1 MFEAYSKSK
10 LAQLLATRGL
20 QRRELEISGGEGAI
34 SGGEG
39 AISGGRAAGGG
50 GAGGVCFVS
59 CHPGNSFTDITRHFP
74 APVRLCYQYLRF
86 FYEGVQVAPAD
97 AANTS
102 VHAVCRAAPDRLHGQ
117 YLERC
122 VPVAPSA
129 AALDEQLE
137 REITARSDALV
148 APWLR
153 PVDAHTS

>member
-1 MFEAYSKSK
+1 M
-10 LAQLLATRGL
+10 GL
-20 QRRELEISGGEGAI
+20 GLGLGLEPYPNPNPNPSPNPNPNP
-34 SGGEG
+34 S
-39 AISGGRAAGGG
+39 
-50 GAGGVCFVS
+50 
-59 CHPGNSFTDITRHFP
+59 
-74 APVRLCYQYLRF
+74 
-86 FYEGVQVAPAD
+86 VQVAPAD
-97 AANTS
+97 AANSS
-102 VHAVCRAAPDRLHGQ
+102 VHAVCRAALDRLHGQ

>member
-1 MFEAYSKSK
+1 MPFTDTVLVGLVPPQRRCPRAYSE
-10 LAQLLATRGL
+10 LATV
-20 QRRELEISGGEGAI
+20 REDVPLTE
-34 SGGEG
+34 
-39 AISGGRAAGGG
+39 
-50 GAGGVCFVS
+50 
-59 CHPGNSFTDITRHFP
+59 
-74 APVRLCYQYLRF
+74 
-86 FYEGVQVAPAD
+86 VQSD
-97 AANTS
+97 AANSS
-102 VHAVCRAAPDRLHGQ
+102 VHAVCRAALDRLHGQ